1 MGNGKMYTISQ
12 SEITQWIDL
21 LGERGADRLRAL
33 SQLGRMGVQARGYQP
48 LRRGS
53 LQASAR
59 SFLTPADLSPLLK
72 VLSDP
77 VPVVRREAAFALG
90 ELGGEA
96 AVSALGQLTTD
107 PNADVRL
114 IAADALA
121 KIGGPQAVQALSQA
135 THDDSERVRARAV
148 YALGRLAQG
157 EEGPDIVPIR
167 EKLAHVREEDAS
179 AYVRD
184 AAREA
189 LAALRPAQ
197 DVALRPAQDV
207 ALRQALRQAQDR
219 AQDTA
224 LEGEGTEVPTPI
236 LELL

>member
-1 MGNGKMYTISQ
+1 MYTISQ
-12 SEITQWIDL
+12 SEITQWLNL
-21 LGERGADRLRAL
+21 LEEKGSARLRAL

-59 SFLTPADLSPLLK
+59 SFITPADLPPLLK

-96 AVSALGQLTTD
+96 AVSALGRLTTD

-114 IAADALA
+114 IAVDALA
-121 KIGGPQAVQALSQA
+121 KIGGPQAAQALSQA
-135 THDDSERVRARAV
+135 TQDDSERVRARAV

-157 EEGPDIVPIR
+157 EKGPDIVPIR
-167 EKLAHVREEDAS
+167 EKLAYTQEEDAS

-189 LAALRPAQ
+189 LAALRQ
-197 DVALRPAQDV
+197 TR
-207 ALRQALRQAQDR
+207 RQAQDR